1 MPPPLAFGPFI
12 LDTDAR
18 QLLREPAQPVHLS
31 RKAFDLLCVLV
42 AERPKVLTK
51 AELHEHLWPSTFVSE
66 ATLASLVRELR
77 TALGEH
83 GRDGSYIRTVHG
95 FGYAFAAAASQTGA
109 TAVQRPTTHWIVLN
123 GRAHPLDDGEHVI
136 GRDAGVAIELRS
148 PTVSRRH
155 ARVTVAEG
163 IATLEDLGS
172 KNGTSVDGS
181 AVTSPVPLTDGQRIR
196 IGSYELVFRTTEGST
211 VTG

>member
-123 GRAHPLDDGEHVI
+123 GRAHPLDV
-136 GRDAGVAIELRS
+136 RPRC
-148 PTVSRRH
+148 VSRASHR
-155 ARVTVAEG
+155 RVGRPVG
-163 IATLEDLGS
+163 GS
-172 KNGTSVDGS
+172 
-181 AVTSPVPLTDGQRIR
+181 
-196 IGSYELVFRTTEGST
+196 
-211 VTG
+211 